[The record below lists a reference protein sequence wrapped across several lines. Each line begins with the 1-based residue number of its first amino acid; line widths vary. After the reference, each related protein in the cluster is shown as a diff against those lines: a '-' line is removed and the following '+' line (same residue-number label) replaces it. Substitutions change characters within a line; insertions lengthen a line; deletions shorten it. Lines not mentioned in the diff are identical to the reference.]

1 MKEDSEPFLLKE
13 ELRLEVP
20 TFGSSSDGGAGEE
33 PSTTYKSHQSVKI
46 PESQGNVCTFMVLYL
61 RVYHIYI
68 I

>member
-46 PESQGNVCTFMVLYL
+46 YPSHKATSVLSWYC
-61 RVYHIYI
+61 I
-68 I
+68 